1 MAEQGGAIMLHRY
14 INQFLEYCQL
24 ADFSVRSIQ
33 ALTARLN
40 EFEACRKAQR
50 IRCVKK
56 ITYRHL
62 VNFVADYKAPS
73 IHVKKSRVW
82 TLRQFYHFL
91 TLHRHVPKNI
101 ALKLPYPKIE
111 KTVPQF
117 LTIDEYN
124 RLIRHFSR
132 KTQDVLALRNLI
144 IIMLLGMLGLRTST
158 LIALNI
164 EDIDVSCGLMWIR
177 EKGRRQRNMVLPHS
191 LCKIIHKY
199 LQLRRLKKGP
209 LLISKRKKRISQRT
223 LQDIFRT
230 AADRLGIEKKLH
242 ARLFRHTAA
251 THLNRVAGIEIT
263 QQVLGHSRRANTL
276 KYAHLNPDQYA
287 VYMKKHPYMQADSAK
302 VALATTPG
310 KEAL

>member
-1 MAEQGGAIMLHRY
+1 MLHRY

-40 EFEACRKAQR
+40 EFEACLKSQK
-50 IRCVKK
+50 IRSIKK
-56 ITYRHL
+56 VTYRRL
-62 VNFVADYKAPS
+62 IDFVADYKAPS
-73 IHVKKSRVW
+73 IHVRKSRVW

-91 TLHRHVPKNI
+91 ALHRHVPQNI

-117 LTIDEYN
+117 LTQEEYN
-124 RLIRHFSR
+124 CLILHFSR
-132 KTQDVLALRNLI
+132 QTQDIWGLRNLI

-158 LIALNI
+158 LIAINI
-164 EDIDVSCGLMWIR
+164 EDIDLTCGLIWIR
-177 EKGRRQRNMVLPHS
+177 EKGRQQRNLILPHS

-199 LQLRRLKKGP
+199 LQLHSHKKGP
-209 LLISKRKKRISQRT
+209 LLISIRKKRISPRT

-230 AADRLGIEKKLH
+230 AAHQVGIDKKLH

-251 THLNRVAGIEIT
+251 THLNKVAGVEIT
-263 QQVLGHSRRANTL
+263 QHVLGHSRRANTL
-276 KYAHLNPDQYA
+276 KYAHLNPDQYT
-287 VYMKKHPYMQADSAK
+287 VYMKKHPYMQ
-302 VALATTPG
+302 

>member
-1 MAEQGGAIMLHRY
+1 M
-14 INQFLEYCQL
+14 
-24 ADFSVRSIQ
+24 
-33 ALTARLN
+33 
-40 EFEACRKAQR
+40 
-50 IRCVKK
+50 
-56 ITYRHL
+56 
-62 VNFVADYKAPS
+62 
-73 IHVKKSRVW
+73 
-82 TLRQFYHFL
+82 
-91 TLHRHVPKNI
+91 PKNI

-144 IIMLLGMLGLRTST
+144 IIMVLGMLGLRTST
-158 LIALNI
+158 LIAINI

-191 LCKIIHKY
+191 LCKVIHKY

-230 AADRLGIEKKLH
+230 AAERLGIEKKLH

-287 VYMKKHPYMQADSAK
+287 VYMKKHPYMQ
-302 VALATTPG
+302 

>member
-1 MAEQGGAIMLHRY
+1 MLHRY

-40 EFEACRKAQR
+40 EFETYPKSQR
-50 IRCVKK
+50 IRSVKK
-56 ITYRHL
+56 ITYLHL
-62 VNFVADYKAPS
+62 VDFVADYKDPS
-73 IHVKKSRVW
+73 IHVRKSRVW

-91 TLHRHVPKNI
+91 TLHRHVPQNI

-117 LTIDEYN
+117 LTINEYN
-124 RLIRHFSR
+124 RLIRHFSNEA
-132 KTQDVLALRNLI
+132 QDLLGLRNLVI
-144 IIMLLGMLGLRTST
+144 ILILGTLGLRTST
-158 LIALNI
+158 LIAINI
-164 EDIDVSCGLMWIR
+164 EDINLTCGLVWIR
-177 EKGRRQRNMVLPHS
+177 EKGRRRHNLVLPHI

-199 LQLRRLKKGP
+199 LQLRQRKKGP
-209 LLISKRKKRISQRT
+209 FLISKRKKRISQRT

-230 AADRLGIEKKLH
+230 AADQNGIDKKLH

-251 THLNRVAGIEIT
+251 THLNKVAGVEIT
-263 QQVLGHSRRANTL
+263 QHVLGHSQRANTL
-276 KYAHLNPDQYA
+276 KYAHLNPDKYA
-287 VYMKKHPYMQADSAK
+287 VYMKQHPFMQ
-302 VALATTPG
+302 

>member
-1 MAEQGGAIMLHRY
+1 MLYRY
-14 INQFLEYCQL
+14 INQFVEYCQL

-33 ALTARLN
+33 ALGIRLN
-40 EFEACRKAQR
+40 EFKAFLKSLR
-50 IRCVKK
+50 IQSVKK
-56 ITYRHL
+56 ITYLHL

-73 IHVKKSRVW
+73 IHVRKSRVW

-91 TLHRHVPKNI
+91 VLHRYVPQNI

-111 KTVPQF
+111 KTLPQF
-117 LTIDEYN
+117 LTISEYKL
-124 RLIRHFSR
+124 LIRHFSHQ
-132 KTQDVLALRNLI
+132 TLDLLSLRNLI

-158 LIALNI
+158 LIAINI
-164 EDIDVSCGLMWIR
+164 EDIDLTCGLIWIR
-177 EKGRRQRNMVLPHS
+177 EKGRQQRNLVLPHT

-199 LQLRRLKKGP
+199 LQLRCRKKGP

-230 AADRLGIEKKLH
+230 AADQNGIDKKLH

-251 THLNRVAGIEIT
+251 THLNQVAGIEIT
-263 QQVLGHSRRANTL
+263 QHVLGHSRRANTL
-276 KYAHLNPDQYA
+276 KYAHLNPDKYA
-287 VYMKKHPYMQADSAK
+287 VYMKQHPFMQADSVK
-302 VALATTPG
+302 VALATTAG